1 MWIAASNISS
11 HIDLNPEKQNSNTL
25 TSVREFFAEKVSL
38 LLENKTYTA
47 AAFTLMFAAGMN
59 ISDSKKSQEIEIEK
73 VKTPA
78 PQITL
83 KITRNEWDNTK
94 LWSVRFDGQE
104 YLVNIDEKL
113 ILSQAKKYELD
124 YEMLKW
130 FMEIN
135 EIWTFDFV
143 NYLSQT
149 EYEKKENK
157 YSYIQLLEAV
167 QDLHSLEYLIEQQS
181 ISESNKQEAQRIFN
195 EKLRNK
201 QYVSNFG
208 SDIIKKSNKYD
219 LILAAAGD
227 NYQFIFW
234 ENYSEYIEDQAEN
247 QQSMRKVTERIDQWD
262 YDESTLALY
271 LEQFKS
277 FIESET
283 WVSMDDYKSYIASI
297 NNTEMIA
304 QNNIEEK
311 RENY

>member
-1 MWIAASNISS
+1 MWISASNISN
-11 HIDLNPEKQNSNTL
+11 HIDLNNEKQKSNTL
-25 TSVREFFAEKVSL
+25 TSVREFFAEKVSF

-59 ISDSKKSQEIEIEK
+59 ISDSQKTQEIEIEK

-234 ENYSEYIEDQAEN
+234 ENYSEYKEDQNEN

-283 WVSMDDYKSYIASI
+283 GVSMDDYKSYIASV